1 MSDKKYDNDIVVS
14 TRIRLARNIKDF
26 CFPAK
31 LSMQDALNINHLI
44 MKSLTDEDAYGF
56 RYLGMDDLSDY
67 KRQSLVEKHII
78 SPELGKY
85 PLSGVVINRNEN
97 ISVMINEEDHIRI
110 QVIEPGFALK
120 ETYTTAD
127 QVDDIIQND
136 IVCAYSEKYGFITSC
151 LTNLGTGLRAGVML
165 HLPALVLNSKLG
177 IISAMANKYALA
189 VRGIY
194 GEGSL
199 VLGDLFQ
206 ISNQNSL
213 GSTEDQI
220 VDNLHAVTREIIK
233 KERAERELIMI
244 HNEDEIKD
252 KVMRAYAI
260 LTHAHMISA
269 NEALKLLSLLRMGAD
284 LTLIDEVPADVLNR
298 LMINIQ
304 PATLALKCGLGTDEK
319 AIDLYRAKYIRQ
331 ELDNK

>member
-1 MSDKKYDNDIVVS
+1 MRVQRKVWFYNELPYKFGNG
-14 TRIRLARNIKDF
+14 
-26 CFPAK
+26 PA
-31 LSMQDALNINHLI
+31 
-44 MKSLTDEDAYGF
+44 
-56 RYLGMDDLSDY
+56 
-67 KRQSLVEKHII
+67 
-78 SPELGKY
+78 
-85 PLSGVVINRNEN
+85 
-97 ISVMINEEDHIRI
+97 
-110 QVIEPGFALK
+110 
-120 ETYTTAD
+120 
-127 QVDDIIQND
+127 
-136 IVCAYSEKYGFITSC
+136 
-151 LTNLGTGLRAGVML
+151 AGVML

-213 GSTEDQI
+213 GSTEGQI

-260 LTHAHMISA
+260 LTNAHMISA

-284 LTLIDEVPADVLNR
+284 LTLIDEVPSDVLNR

-319 AIDLYRAKYIRQ
+319 AIDLYRAKYIKQ

>member
-1 MSDKKYDNDIVVS
+1 MSDKKYVNDIVVS
-14 TRIRLARNIKDF
+14 TRIRLARNIKEY
-26 CFPAK
+26 CFPSK
-31 LSMQDALNINHLI
+31 LSMQDALNVNHLVI
-44 MKSLTDEDAYGF
+44 KSLTEEEYYGF
-56 RYLGMDDLSDY
+56 RYLGMDDLSEY

-85 PLSGVVINRNEN
+85 PLSGVVISRSEN
-97 ISVMINEEDHIRI
+97 VSVMINEEDHIRI
-110 QVIEPGFALK
+110 QVIEPGFMLK
-120 ETYTTAD
+120 ETYYEAD
-127 QVDDIIQND
+127 KVDDVIQRD
-136 IVCAYSEKYGFITSC
+136 INCAYSEKYGFITSC

-177 IISAMANKYALA
+177 VISAMANKYALA

-213 GSTEDQI
+213 GPTEEQI

-233 KERAERELIMI
+233 KERGERELIMI

-284 LTLIDEVPADVLNR
+284 MTLIDEVPADVLNR

-304 PATLALKCGLGTDEK
+304 PATLALKCGMGADEK
-319 AIDLYRAKYIRQ
+319 AIDLYRAKYIKQ

>member
-1 MSDKKYDNDIVVS
+1 M
-14 TRIRLARNIKDF
+14 A
-26 CFPAK
+26 
-31 LSMQDALNINHLI
+31 
-44 MKSLTDEDAYGF
+44 
-56 RYLGMDDLSDY
+56 DLSDY
-67 KRQSLVEKHII
+67 KRQSLVEKHVI

-85 PLSGVVINRNEN
+85 PLSGVVVSRDEN
-97 ISVMINEEDHIRI
+97 VSVMINEEDHIRI
-110 QVIEPGFALK
+110 QVIEPGFALR
-120 ETYTTAD
+120 ETYDIAD
-127 QVDDIIQND
+127 KVDDIIQKD
-136 IVCAYSEKYGFITSC
+136 LVCAFSEKYGFITSC

-177 IISAMANKYALA
+177 VISAMANKYALA

-213 GSTEDQI
+213 GATEDQI

-233 KERAERELIMI
+233 KERAERELIMT

-269 NEALKLLSLLRMGAD
+269 NEALKLLSLLRMGVD
-284 LTLIDEVPADVLNR
+284 LTLTDDVPADVLNR

-304 PATLALKCGLGTDEK
+304 PATLALKCGLGADEK
-319 AIDLYRAKYIRQ
+319 AIDLYRAKYIKQ

>member
-136 IVCAYSEKYGFITSC
+136 IVCAYSEKYCF
-151 LTNLGTGLRAGVML
+151 
-165 HLPALVLNSKLG
+165 
-177 IISAMANKYALA
+177 
-189 VRGIY
+189 
-194 GEGSL
+194 
-199 VLGDLFQ
+199 
-206 ISNQNSL
+206 
-213 GSTEDQI
+213 
-220 VDNLHAVTREIIK
+220 
-233 KERAERELIMI
+233 
-244 HNEDEIKD
+244 
-252 KVMRAYAI
+252 
-260 LTHAHMISA
+260 
-269 NEALKLLSLLRMGAD
+269 
-284 LTLIDEVPADVLNR
+284 
-298 LMINIQ
+298 
-304 PATLALKCGLGTDEK
+304 
-319 AIDLYRAKYIRQ
+319 
-331 ELDNK
+331 